1 MEFKKELEV
10 MEDSEIKFIQS
21 LNRINNNIRIN
32 EETKI
37 CLGKEIYASSRV
49 LSMLCDLNEIYSKQ
63 NK

>member
-37 CLGKEIYASSRV
+37 CLEKEIYASSRV
-49 LSMLCDLNEIYSKQ
+49 LSMPCDLNEIYSKQ

>member
-32 EETKI
+32 EETKYVWKKKFMLL
-37 CLGKEIYASSRV
+37 LGF
-49 LSMLCDLNEIYSKQ
+49 
-63 NK
+63 

>member
-1 MEFKKELEV
+1 

-37 CLGKEIYASSRV
+37 CLEKEIYASSRV